1 MIKPKIHKIKDIKF
15 LKQEDNY
22 LTNGTKVSGFYTND
36 FNAVK
41 MDFVFPAGRAFQPK
55 AFLSSLC
62 NSILREGSNR
72 HPNSAEIE
80 EQLDYY
86 GIFVQQK
93 IEAYWSIY
101 SFYIPLMYLDKA
113 LPLIHEILFDPIIDQ
128 VSIDFL
134 KERSKAVLA
143 KNLKKPAHLARHHAM
158 KLLWGE
164 KHPMGTFPD
173 AKDLDNI
180 NRNDFLS
187 FYENHYA
194 ESTFKIYI
202 AGKLPITY
210 IEKIDTLFGQHKT
223 KELHYNKT
231 LDLIKSKP
239 ETFVQKEEKQ
249 VQTAL
254 YWTAPCIAPGHKD
267 YFDFKIANTI
277 FGDYFG
283 SRLMSNIREDKAY
296 TYGIYSSISPKSI
309 GSNISIKTEVGK
321 EYLEDTIC
329 QINQEITRMQ
339 NDIISKDELDLVKN
353 YMSGELLSVFDGV
366 FHHASV
372 LRYLDEMNLE
382 FSYYTDYIKRIHS
395 ITAEEIQE
403 AAIKHLNTES
413 FHKVFIG

>member
-1 MIKPKIHKIKDIKF
+1 MKKPKIHKITDITF
-15 LKQEDNY
+15 LKQEDNF
-22 LTNGTKVSGFYTND
+22 LSNGTKVSGFYTND
-36 FNAVK
+36 VNALK

-62 NSILREGSNR
+62 NSILREGSNK

-143 KNLKKPAHLARHHAM
+143 KNLKKPAHLARNHAM

-173 AKDLDNI
+173 ANDLDNI

-194 ESTFKIYI
+194 KNTFNIYI
-202 AGKLPITY
+202 AGKLPNIY
-210 IEKIDTLFGQHKT
+210 LAKIDSLFGQHKT
-223 KELHYNKT
+223 EEIQFDNT
-231 LDLIKSKP
+231 LNLKQTKP
-239 ETFVQKEEKQ
+239 ETFVRKEEKAGADS
-249 VQTAL
+249 TIL
-254 YWTAPCIAPGHKD
+254 
-267 YFDFKIANTI
+267 DFSMHCS
-277 FGDYFG
+277 G
-283 SRLMSNIREDKAY
+283 S
-296 TYGIYSSISPKSI
+296 
-309 GSNISIKTEVGK
+309 
-321 EYLEDTIC
+321 
-329 QINQEITRMQ
+329 
-339 NDIISKDELDLVKN
+339 
-353 YMSGELLSVFDGV
+353 
-366 FHHASV
+366 
-372 LRYLDEMNLE
+372 
-382 FSYYTDYIKRIHS
+382 
-395 ITAEEIQE
+395 
-403 AAIKHLNTES
+403 
-413 FHKVFIG
+413 